1 MSLQNKWRRYLALGP
16 ADRRAVL
23 IAAFWLPIAA
33 HMLRLAGLR
42 HTQGFLSRF
51 LHSPT
56 ALPSIREG
64 HATNRA
70 LRIAHLVRMAVRN
83 GFGSP
88 NCLAES
94 VVLWFMLRR
103 RGMAGNLRIGVSKEE
118 GRFEAHAWV
127 ELEGVA
133 LNEDGLAP
141 AQFAAFDASTMA
153 SRTASR

>member
-1 MSLQNKWRRYLALGP
+1 MSLRNKWRRYLALPP
-16 ADRRAVL
+16 ADRQAVL

-42 HTQGFLSRF
+42 RTQGLLSRF

-56 ALPSIREG
+56 AHPPMREG
-64 HATNRA
+64 LAMDRA
-70 LRIAHLVRMAVRN
+70 LRIAHLVRAAVRN

-94 VVLWFMLRR
+94 VVLWFMLCR

-127 ELEGVA
+127 EFEGVA
-133 LNEDGLAP
+133 LNENGLAP
-141 AQFAAFDASTMA
+141 GQFAAFDASTMA